1 MASLFLQEASISPT
15 GVVALIGGAAF
26 LLLMIISLGRIFEK
40 AGKPGWAAMIPIYN
54 IIVLHEVVGRPRW
67 WVVLWLIPIV
77 IFIAAVIVYL
87 DLARSFG
94 KTTLFGA
101 GMLLLPFIFI
111 PLLAFG
117 DAQYRGFIHD
127 TGDLGQ

>member
-26 LLLMIISLGRIFEK
+26 LLRMIISLWRIFEK

-54 IIVLHEVVGRPRW
+54 IIVLHGVVGRPRW
-67 WVVLWLIPIV
+67 WVVLWLVPIV
-77 IFIAAVIVYL
+77 IFSAAVIVYL

-94 KTTLFGA
+94 TTALFGV
-101 GMLLLPFIFI
+101 GMLVLPFIFI
-111 PLLAFG
+111 PILACG
-117 DAQYRGFIHD
+117 DAQYRGFIQD
-127 TGDLGQ
+127 TRDPGQ